1 MQTAEMLLGVFQS
14 VEPENGLKK
23 KKMPSGGTV
32 STKQESTKA
41 AAFTII
47 YLNIGLKVF

>member
-23 KKMPSGGTV
+23 KMPSGGTV
-32 STKQESTKA
+32 STKQKSTKA